1 MRKINPVRLAEALKQ
16 LTQAVH
22 EHTDWQESV
31 LEAIVRGAP
40 FNANEPGNAVHRG
53 CCFNRWYFDR
63 APAELWGTPAY
74 AAMGVEH
81 WRLHRL
87 ADRLLLK
94 LATDAPIEVEEFD
107 ELIAGC
113 VRLHDSLDALRHGV
127 AEAVRILDATTGA
140 ADRAG
145 MMTDLRAWRDLAAR
159 GVQKC
164 SIVLVDI
171 DGFTAIND
179 SHGRAVGDELL
190 AVVVRRLVRLLRPFD
205 KVFRYGADEFLV
217 ALPGADLAMTQ
228 SVIKQVREGFASS
241 PLMTTPGG
249 IDLRVTAS
257 FGLAGLD
264 PEVSADESVE
274 RADQALLLAKTAG
287 GNRATSWDP
296 SVTTGVRLPRLELD
310 DIKQ

>member
-1 MRKINPVRLAEALKQ
+1 MRKINPLRLDEVLEQ
-16 LTQAVH
+16 LTRAVH

-31 LEAIVRGAP
+31 LEAIVHGAP
-40 FNANEPGNAVHRG
+40 FHANEPGDGVHRA
-53 CCFNRWYFDR
+53 CRFNRWYFDL

-87 ADRLLLK
+87 ADRLLHK
-94 LATDAPIEVEEFD
+94 IATGAAIDVAEFD
-107 ELIAGC
+107 ELIAGS
-113 VRLHDSLDALRHGV
+113 VRLHDALDALRHGV
-127 AEAVRILDATTGA
+127 AEAVRNLDATTGA

-145 MMTDLRAWRDLAAR
+145 LLSDLRAWRDLAKR

-164 SIVLVDI
+164 SIVLMDL
-171 DGFTAIND
+171 DHFQAINVA
-179 SHGRAVGDELL
+179 HGQQIGDELL
-190 AVVVRRLVRLLRPFD
+190 AVVARRLVRLLRPFD
-205 KVFRYGADEFLV
+205 KVFRYGADEFLI

-257 FGLAGLD
+257 FGLASLD
-264 PEVSADESVE
+264 PDVSAEESVE

-287 GNRATSWDP
+287 GNRAISWDP
-296 SVTTGVRLPRLELD
+296 SVTTGVRLPRLQLD
-310 DIKQ
+310 DTQK